1 MLVLFVVLSI
11 FDLIGLSMIGPL
23 LNLVIFPESSQPAF
37 VQKFLGPDQLF
48 DTSEDLVKAIGLA
61 LICVFTVKSATSM
74 LMARKI
80 IIFSQRQQAA
90 LRKRLIVKYQ
100 SLDLSQLLSKDSNHY
115 INVIQNH
122 CGNFAA
128 LTNLLLQNIGD
139 FIVSVVIIGFLIWT
153 NPYAFFLITAL
164 LGVVV
169 LVFDRLTR
177 ARLRKSG
184 QAANVASKKIIQNL
198 RETIGGF
205 KEIRILG
212 CEAYFHDKLFKR
224 VDAFKD
230 SQITIMFFSIL
241 PRYIIETLVIAFIAL
256 LAMSIAYF
264 ETLRESLVAT
274 LGMFGV
280 ASLRLL
286 PFARNLST
294 VLNKLHFFTDTV
306 DQLFADLQLQPS
318 KLDKSLL
325 PDRAISSTYLQFDKL
340 EIRNV
345 CFAHEGSDEPILNSV
360 TIEIKKGE
368 TIGIVG
374 ASGAGKTTLV
384 DVILGFL
391 TPQSGGVFLNGE
403 SVVSDS
409 RRLWEAVAYLPQ
421 ELFLVDSTIKE
432 NVALGQRDAEIDD
445 EQLSRALKRA
455 ELEELVS
462 ELSDGVNTMIGESG
476 LRISGGQ
483 RQRIAL
489 ARAFYFGKDLLVL
502 DEATSALDTKIEAQ
516 IVDQIQRIRHDIAV
530 IYVSHR
536 MSTLKYCDRIFAI
549 EGGTVTQIR

>member
-1 MLVLFVVLSI
+1 
-11 FDLIGLSMIGPL
+11 
-23 LNLVIFPESSQPAF
+23 
-37 VQKFLGPDQLF
+37 
-48 DTSEDLVKAIGLA
+48 
-61 LICVFTVKSATSM
+61 
-74 LMARKI
+74 
-80 IIFSQRQQAA
+80 
-90 LRKRLIVKYQ
+90 
-100 SLDLSQLLSKDSNHY
+100 
-115 INVIQNH
+115 
-122 CGNFAA
+122 
-128 LTNLLLQNIGD
+128 
-139 FIVSVVIIGFLIWT
+139 
-153 NPYAFFLITAL
+153 
-164 LGVVV
+164 
-169 LVFDRLTR
+169 
-177 ARLRKSG
+177 
-184 QAANVASKKIIQNL
+184 
-198 RETIGGF
+198 
-205 KEIRILG
+205 
-212 CEAYFHDKLFKR
+212 
-224 VDAFKD
+224 
-230 SQITIMFFSIL
+230 
-241 PRYIIETLVIAFIAL
+241 
-256 LAMSIAYF
+256 
-264 ETLRESLVAT
+264 
-274 LGMFGV
+274 
-280 ASLRLL
+280 
-286 PFARNLST
+286 
-294 VLNKLHFFTDTV
+294 
-306 DQLFADLQLQPS
+306 
-318 KLDKSLL
+318 
-325 PDRAISSTYLQFDKL
+325 
-340 EIRNV
+340 
-345 CFAHEGSDEPILNSV
+345 V